1 MDEQSDRDTEFMDE
15 GDNCTW
21 AFRGYNLDPAHFTT
35 AMVHFYRGEL
45 SRSNT
50 WRTRLDA
57 TTNWAVV
64 SAGAALTFAFGAPQ
78 NPHYMLL
85 LVLVLVL
92 TFLYIE
98 ARRYQY
104 YVLWAYRGHLM
115 ETDFFAAM
123 LAPPFRPSADWAAH
137 LAESLT
143 QPTFPIARWE
153 AVGRRFRRN
162 YVWLVSLLLLSWGIK
177 LTLHPT
183 QELNWFGVIERA
195 AVGPIPGRYIVASTG
210 VVYGALVLLAVLAP
224 PASVSRTALP
234 GPLQRLKARLRR
246 GMGPRV
252 RVPRRRG
259 RIATIVTR
267 YGQRIAL
274 QILKELERGVTA
286 LQGTGM
292 YTGEAR
298 DVLLCAVT
306 DVQVPHLEE
315 IVCRVDPHA
324 FVVVS
329 AAESVQGWG
338 FHSFEAPS

>member
-1 MDEQSDRDTEFMDE
+1 MVEQSDQYAEFLE
-15 GDNCTW
+15 EEDNRTW
-21 AFRGYNLDPAHFTT
+21 AFRGYHLDPAHFTT

-45 SRSNT
+45 TRSNT

-64 SAGAALTFAFGAPQ
+64 SAGAALTFAFGSPQ
-78 NPHYMLL
+78 NPHFMLL
-85 LVLVLVL
+85 LVLILVL

-104 YVLWAYRGHLM
+104 YVLWAYRVHLM

-123 LAPPFRPSADWAAH
+123 LAPPFRPAADWAAH
-137 LAESLT
+137 LTDSLT
-143 QPTFPIARWE
+143 QPTFLISRWE
-153 AVGRRFRRN
+153 AIGRRFRRN

-183 QELNWFGVIERA
+183 QVLDWFTVLERA
-195 AVGPIPGRYIVASTG
+195 AVASIPGRFIVAAVG
-210 VVYGALVLLAVLAP
+210 VVYGTLVLLAVFAP
-224 PASVSRTALP
+224 PSSVSRATPP
-234 GPLQRLKARLRR
+234 GLLQRLGGQWQRKK
-246 GMGPRV
+246 GPRV

-267 YGQRIAL
+267 HGQQIAL

-306 DVQVPHLEE
+306 EVQVSHLEE
-315 IVCRVDPHA
+315 IVYRVDPNA

-329 AAESVQGWG
+329 ATESVQGWG